1 MTKHERYF
9 VKIRKHNERYKPK
22 LFLVSY
28 KSLVPILN
36 SDLREVKT
44 ITVER
49 SIRKIIGANYGYEP
63 KINIKYNEKEA
74 MGVLI

>member
-1 MTKHERYF
+1 MTKYERYF
-9 VKIRKHNERYKPK
+9 VEIRKHDERYRPK

-28 KSLVPILN
+28 KLPMPISN

-49 SIRKIIGANYGYEP
+49 SIRKIIGANYGYKP

-74 MGVLI
+74 VGVLI